1 MSETTAQELLDS
13 ENIQNLA
20 AAVIER
26 AFQDLALSAGRYND
40 LYRLD
45 AYEFL
50 TARLWEED
58 CLWYEM
64 LSAVLVRGP
73 VTAAAKLKFAQRR
86 VGKK

>member
-1 MSETTAQELLDS
+1 MSEETPQAVLDS
-13 ENIQNLA
+13 ENLQNLA

-40 LYRLD
+40 LYRTD

-64 LSAVLVRGP
+64 LSAILIRGP
-73 VTAAAKLKFAQRR
+73 VTAAAKLRFAQRR
-86 VGKK
+86 IGKK